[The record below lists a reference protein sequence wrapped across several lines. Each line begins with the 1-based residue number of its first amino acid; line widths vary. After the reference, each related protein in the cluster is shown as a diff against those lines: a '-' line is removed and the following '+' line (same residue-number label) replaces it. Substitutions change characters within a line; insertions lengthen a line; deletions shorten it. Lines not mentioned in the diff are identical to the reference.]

1 MRERFIVRDADRI
14 KMNLYYADGGRQVG
28 PIDKN
33 ELQSLIKAKKI
44 NSQTLVW
51 QPGMEN
57 WEELGLF
64 VRRKSQSSSR
74 SIQAAAVAAPTS
86 RQSVCAE
93 CGQAFAQ
100 DDMIRFTDA
109 WVCAACKPILVQKI
123 KEGVT
128 IAGVMEYA
136 GFWIRLGAWFIDWII
151 LAIAST
157 IVYLPVSFTGIF
169 SIDQPAT
176 FAIIQVLSTLFNF
189 LIPAAFDTW
198 FVGKYA
204 ATPGKMACKLKVVM
218 ADGGRVSFAR
228 AVGRHFA
235 KYISGLVLGIGY
247 IMVGFDDQKRSLHD
261 RICDTRV
268 IKSGEI

>member
-1 MRERFIVRDADRI
+1 
-14 KMNLYYADGGRQVG
+14 MNLYYADGNQQVG
-28 PIDKN
+28 PIGKT

-64 VRRKSQSSSR
+64 VRRKSQSSSP
-74 SIQAAAVAAPTS
+74 SIQPAPAVTTN

-93 CGQAFAQ
+93 CGRAFAE
-100 DDMIRFTDA
+100 DDMIRFTDT
-109 WVCAACKPILVQKI
+109 WVCAACKPIFVQKI

-136 GFWIRLGAWFIDWII
+136 GFWIRFGAWFIDWII

-157 IVYLPVSFTGIF
+157 VVYLPMSFLGIF
-169 SIDQPAT
+169 SADQPGT
-176 FAIIQVLSTLFNF
+176 FAVIQLFASLLNF
-189 LIPAAFDTW
+189 IIPAVFDTW

-218 ADGGRVSFAR
+218 ADGARVSYAR
-228 AVGRHFA
+228 AMGRHFA
-235 KYISGLVLGIGY
+235 KYISGLILGIGY
-247 IMVGFDDQKRSLHD
+247 IMAGFDDQKRSLHD

>member
-1 MRERFIVRDADRI
+1 
-14 KMNLYYADGGRQVG
+14 MNLYYADGDRQVG
-28 PIDKN
+28 PIGKN

-51 QPGMEN
+51 QPGMEK

-64 VRRKSQSSSR
+64 VRRKTQSGSR
-74 SIQAAAVAAPTS
+74 STQPAPAITKK
-86 RQSVCAE
+86 RQSVCSE
-93 CGQAFAQ
+93 CGRAFAE
-100 DDMIRFTDA
+100 DDMIRFTNT

-157 IVYLPVSFTGIF
+157 IVYLPLSFMGIF
-169 SIDQPAT
+169 SFDQPAA
-176 FAIIQVLSTLFNF
+176 FAMIQLFSTILNF

-204 ATPGKMACKLKVVM
+204 ATPGKMACKLKIVL
-218 ADGGRVSFAR
+218 ADGCRVSFAR
-228 AVGRHFA
+228 AMGRHFA

-247 IMVGFDDQKRSLHD
+247 IMVGFDDEKRSLHD

-268 IKSGEI
+268 IKVGEL